1 MRRTPAISA
10 LCTPPTVLP
19 PLTPL
24 IIRMGWLWLSKLVL
38 TPPPQ
43 PISNLAEGTI
53 VNFPEFGRT
62 SEFYV
67 VKHNYQSDI
76 NGEGR
81 TLLLRKNAYT
91 TSRFDWNANSQTGT
105 ALYPNSTVSNLLT
118 NNYYVSAF
126 SDAVKQLISTTNIYY
141 CSEYDE
147 TTVGQIAKSVFLL
160 SPYEY
165 GYTQRPSSSIRPSLG
180 EYLSVA
186 VTARESY
193 SSAWSRQ
200 TFSSA
205 DQAYFLGGGSGYI
218 TNVTN
223 KIYTYDV
230 YPAFT
235 IPSDTLIDSS
245 GNIVLE

>member
-1 MRRTPAISA
+1 M
-10 LCTPPTVLP
+10 
-19 PLTPL
+19 
-24 IIRMGWLWLSKLVL
+24 
-38 TPPPQ
+38 
-43 PISNLAEGTI
+43 
-53 VNFPEFGRT
+53 NFPEFGRT
-62 SEFYV
+62 SEFYI
-67 VKHNYQSDI
+67 VKHNYQSDL

-81 TLLLRKNAYT
+81 TLLLRKESYT

-118 NNYYVSAF
+118 NNYYVNAF
-126 SDAVKQLISTTNIYY
+126 SDAVKQLVSTTNIYY

-165 GYTQRPSSSIRPSLG
+165 GYTQRPSSAIRPLLG

-186 VTARESY
+186 TTARESY

-200 TFSSA
+200 TFSST
-205 DQAYFLGGGSGYI
+205 DQAYFVGGSGYI

-235 IPSDTLIDSS
+235 IPSDTLFDSS

>member
-1 MRRTPAISA
+1 M
-10 LCTPPTVLP
+10 
-19 PLTPL
+19 
-24 IIRMGWLWLSKLVL
+24 
-38 TPPPQ
+38 
-43 PISNLAEGTI
+43 
-53 VNFPEFGRT
+53 NFPEFGRT

-67 VKHNYQSDI
+67 VKHNYQSDL

-81 TLLLRKNAYT
+81 TLLLRKDAYT

-105 ALYPNSTVSNLLT
+105 ALYPKSTVSNLLT

-165 GYTQRPSSSIRPSLG
+165 GYTQRPSSSISPLLG

-235 IPSDTLIDSS
+235 IPSDTLFDSS

>member
-1 MRRTPAISA
+1 M
-10 LCTPPTVLP
+10 
-19 PLTPL
+19 
-24 IIRMGWLWLSKLVL
+24 
-38 TPPPQ
+38 
-43 PISNLAEGTI
+43 
-53 VNFPEFGRT
+53 NFPEFGRT

-91 TSRFDWNANSQTGT
+91 TSRFDWHANSQTGT

-118 NNYYVSAF
+118 NNYYVNAF

-165 GYTQRPSSSIRPSLG
+165 GYTRRPSSGYRPLLG
-180 EYLSVA
+180 EYLPVA

-193 SSAWSRQ
+193 STAWSRQ
-200 TFSSA
+200 TFDA
-205 DQAYFLGGGSGYI
+205 VDQAYAIGGGSGYI

-235 IPSDTLIDSS
+235 IPSDTLFDSS
-245 GNIVLE
+245 GNIVID

>member
-1 MRRTPAISA
+1 M
-10 LCTPPTVLP
+10 
-19 PLTPL
+19 
-24 IIRMGWLWLSKLVL
+24 
-38 TPPPQ
+38 
-43 PISNLAEGTI
+43 
-53 VNFPEFGRT
+53 NFPEFGRT

-165 GYTQRPSSSIRPSLG
+165 GYTRRPSSYIRPSLG
-180 EYLSVA
+180 EYLPVA

-193 SSAWSRQ
+193 SAAWSRQ
-200 TFSSA
+200 TFDA
-205 DQAYFLGGGSGYI
+205 VDQAYVVGGSGYI

-235 IPSDTLIDSS
+235 IPSDTLFDSS